1 MRESVQHMEGN
12 GVNGRSLALLALLAS
27 AGIALIGTGCGSA
40 AANERE
46 ELPRATELTVR
57 LEQTLDSEHHGSGS
71 EFSATV
77 RDDVI
82 DSEGLV
88 LIPNGTALYGHIAD
102 FREDPPALRLEF
114 DRIEVR
120 GERLPLDAE
129 IVSVTPRRES
139 EMTDEG
145 KKIGGG
151 AVAGA
156 ILGAVIGGGAKEA
169 VIGAAAG
176 AAAGTGVALATKKTR
191 AYLPAG
197 STLRIRLVEP
207 LEVPV
212 GETEPDQE
220 DPETDPDDS

>member
-1 MRESVQHMEGN
+1 MRESVQYTEGT
-12 GVNGRSLALLALLAS
+12 GVTERNRALLALLVS
-27 AGIALIGTGCGSA
+27 AGIAVVASGCGAA

-57 LEQTLDSEHHGSGS
+57 LEQTLDSQYHGAGS

-77 RDDVI
+77 RHDVM
-82 DSEGLV
+82 DAEGLV
-88 LIPNGTALYGHIAD
+88 LIPSGTAVYGHIGD
-102 FREDPPALRLEF
+102 FREDPPALQLEF

-120 GERLPLDAE
+120 GERLDLDAE
-129 IVSVTPRRES
+129 VVSVTPRRES

-197 STLRIRLVEP
+197 SVLGIRLVEP
-207 LEVPV
+207 LEVPLA
-212 GETEPDQE
+212 EPEPDQE
-220 DPETDPDDS
+220 DRETDADGS